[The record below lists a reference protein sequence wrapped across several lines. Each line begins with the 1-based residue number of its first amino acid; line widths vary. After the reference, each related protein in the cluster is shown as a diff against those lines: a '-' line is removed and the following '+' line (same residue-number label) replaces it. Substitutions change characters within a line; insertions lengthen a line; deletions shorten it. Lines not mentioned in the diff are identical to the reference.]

1 MWQKYFK
8 NNLKSIESCKWQTI
22 NLWSRLDIYIP
33 SCFTASDRIAI
44 QPTHTHTET
53 RAYKRGDLATEACS
67 VKNQATFLND
77 AFKIWNVAPINIKNS
92 KTLLSAKSEIRKFS
106 QCNKLTSSG
115 SWYLASSEPSILA
128 LHVIWIPT
136 LTSQD
141 RAGPEDRDR
150 TTE

>member
-8 NNLKSIESCKWQTI
+8 TNLKRIESSKWQTI

-115 SWYLASSEPSILA
+115 SWYHIRDELQLNEATPKYLNKNLNKSENLKKFK
-128 LHVIWIPT
+128 V
-136 LTSQD
+136 
-141 RAGPEDRDR
+141 
-150 TTE
+150 